1 MPTLRA
7 CQKCTFS
14 GPAPDLMHQKL
25 WVKPDHLYKTR
36 LPSDSDALE
45 CSKTTRLCRH
55 LHEIWKKEMEF
66 KRVNGQTAECCGR
79 EASLVARTH

>member
-7 CQKCTFS
+7 RQKCTLS
-14 GPAPDLMHQKL
+14 GPAPDRMHQKL
-25 WVKPDHLYKTR
+25 WVEPDHLYKTS

-55 LHEIWKKEMEF
+55 LHEIWGKEMSS
-66 KRVNGQTAECCGR
+66 R
-79 EASLVARTH
+79 ESMAKVLNAVEEKPP